1 MAKYLDPSAVEPT
14 VDPIATSQE
23 PEVQPAQAASSEVVA
38 TSPATSHEGGAI
50 AHPPVWQPAEPQF
63 TKAIAQYYG
72 VSRKSVQEWF
82 QKVKEAC
89 PWFTDSDLKLP
100 DERYTP
106 LAIELMGDY
115 RTSSLS
121 FKAWKAH
128 IWEQNPQ
135 LVAAFQFS
143 QQQPSQPDDAAQNP
157 SCGGD
162 AEHSGELRLHIG
174 SALNLPAIPAIV
186 PLGDDANYLKG
197 AQQRL
202 QQFEEL
208 QQQVIAQ
215 MQQQHEQAQAL
226 NAQYQE
232 AVSLSDQ
239 LLLQEFQLKG
249 VQLGYTALQLKQQAF
264 KATVQAAEAGTLP
277 VPGKPQ
283 PESAQVPSE

>member
-1 MAKYLDPSAVEPT
+1 MSQYLNLSAVEPT
-14 VDPIATSQE
+14 ADPIATSQE
-23 PEVQPAQAASSEVVA
+23 PEVQPAQAASSEVDA
-38 TSPATSHEGGAI
+38 TSPATSYEGGAN
-50 AHPPVWQPAEPQF
+50 AHPLVWQPAEPQY

-89 PWFTDSDLKLP
+89 PWFTEADLKLP

-115 RTSSLS
+115 RTSPLS

-128 IWEQNPQ
+128 IWEQNPE
-135 LVAAFQFS
+135 LVAAFQS
-143 QQQPSQPDDAAQNP
+143 SQQPSHPDNAAQNL
-157 SCGGD
+157 SCGSD
-162 AEHSGELRLHIG
+162 AEPTGELRLHIG
-174 SALNLPAIPAIV
+174 SALNLPAIPTIV
-186 PLGDDANYLKG
+186 PLGDDTAYLEG
-197 AQQRL
+197 AKQRL

-215 MQQQHEQAQAL
+215 IQQQHEQAQAL

-283 PESAQVPSE
+283 PESAQASSD